1 MKTYGIIVAMEKE
14 ITLLRSKI
22 DDIKVH
28 QLCHLKFYEGIFE
41 NNKVIFA
48 IAGIGKVNAGIT
60 TILLI
65 EHFNPDVI
73 INTGIAG
80 GYQKDLK
87 PLDIVVADKVVYSD
101 VDMTCQAAGAYQY
114 GQIEGFDAYFKPNVE
129 IFHKINHRLGTILS
143 GDQFIY
149 DYDKVDGLVKQR
161 FSNYEVIAFDM
172 ESAAIAQV
180 CTLNKIK
187 YVIIRAI
194 SDIIGSTDVFDYNYF
209 STQASN
215 KVLEYVL
222 KIISE
227 EI

>member
-28 QLCHLKFYEGIFE
+28 QFCHLKFYEGIFE

-129 IFHKINHRLGTILS
+129 IIHKINHRLGTILS

-180 CTLNKIK
+180 LYTK
-187 YVIIRAI
+187 
-194 SDIIGSTDVFDYNYF
+194 
-209 STQASN
+209 
-215 KVLEYVL
+215 
-222 KIISE
+222 
-227 EI
+227 

>member
-1 MKTYGIIVAMEKE
+1 M
-14 ITLLRSKI
+14 
-22 DDIKVH
+22 
-28 QLCHLKFYEGIFE
+28 
-41 NNKVIFA
+41 
-48 IAGIGKVNAGIT
+48 
-60 TILLI
+60 
-65 EHFNPDVI
+65 
-73 INTGIAG
+73 
-80 GYQKDLK
+80 
-87 PLDIVVADKVVYSD
+87 
-101 VDMTCQAAGAYQY
+101 
-114 GQIEGFDAYFKPNVE
+114 
-129 IFHKINHRLGTILS
+129 
-143 GDQFIY
+143 
-149 DYDKVDGLVKQR
+149 DGLVKQR

-180 CTLNKIK
+180 CTINKTK